1 MPLEKSTTLPSDGAI
16 WKGVTLTNRAAEY
29 IQHLAARD
37 PNIKGLQI
45 DVKPSGCAGLSY
57 SMNLVTTKSQDDLS
71 FSHHGAC
78 VFVPLHAMPYID
90 GTEVDY
96 VYVGLNQIFKFNNPR
111 AQHACGCGES
121 FGVE

>member
-1 MPLEKSTTLPSDGAI
+1 MQLEKSTMLDSDRAI
-16 WKGVTLTNRAAEY
+16 WKGLTLTNRAAKH
-29 IQHLAARD
+29 IQHLSSQD

-45 DVKPSGCAGLSY
+45 DVKSSGCAGLSY
-57 SMNLVTTKSQDDLS
+57 SMNLVTTSSQDDLI

-78 VFVPLHAMPYID
+78 LFVPLHAMPYID

-96 VYVGLNQIFKFNNPR
+96 VHVGLNQIFKFNNPR